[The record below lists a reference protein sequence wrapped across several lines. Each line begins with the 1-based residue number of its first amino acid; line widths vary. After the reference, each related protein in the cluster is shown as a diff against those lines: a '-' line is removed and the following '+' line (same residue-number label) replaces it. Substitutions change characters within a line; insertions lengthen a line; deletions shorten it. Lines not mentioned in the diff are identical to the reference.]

1 MLNIEQHIFTRFSIF
16 VSREKSEK
24 RKLWSCAFYV
34 TKERAN
40 NTKTV
45 ISFQTFCTA
54 MVVGIAIEQLRLYL
68 YLYFKGIFIL
78 RRYPVGAV
86 EQCQLYLYLC
96 IYFETLSYF
105 CRLLSGPMQWF
116 INYCAQFC
124 VFHLIILKT
133 LAKNGRQK

>member
-34 TKERAN
+34 TKERAK

-54 MVVGIAIEQLRLYL
+54 MVVGIAIKQLRLYL
-68 YLYFKGIFIL
+68 YFYFKGIFIL
-78 RRYPVGAV
+78 RRCPISADYYQV
-86 EQCQLYLYLC
+86 QC
-96 IYFETLSYF
+96 
-105 CRLLSGPMQWF
+105 
-116 INYCAQFC
+116 
-124 VFHLIILKT
+124 
-133 LAKNGRQK
+133 NGS